1 MLNSSQYI
9 KGFLFDILIKNLKI
23 FIMSTRKEPIV
34 KVSVGLSRGW
44 HKRLCEVIR
53 KQGKIRS
60 ATIIEI
66 LQNYT
71 VEKENEQKHK
81 INQEDIEQG

>member
-1 MLNSSQYI
+1 M
-9 KGFLFDILIKNLKI
+9 DIN
-23 FIMSTRKEPIV
+23 KEPTV
-34 KVSVGLSRGW
+34 KVSVELSRTW

-66 LQNYT
+66 LHNYT
-71 VEKENEQKHK
+71 VEKENEQKQK
-81 INQEDIEQG
+81 ANKQDID